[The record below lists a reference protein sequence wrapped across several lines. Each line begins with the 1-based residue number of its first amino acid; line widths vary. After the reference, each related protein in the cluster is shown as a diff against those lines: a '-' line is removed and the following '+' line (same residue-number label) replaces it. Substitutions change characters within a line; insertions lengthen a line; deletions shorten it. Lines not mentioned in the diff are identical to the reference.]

1 MKKLKTSLILV
12 FFLMIS
18 LLFAA
23 CSNEA
28 DEEQKA
34 ESQSKTAITVSA
46 AASLKDAMNDI
57 KVLYSGD
64 NPQVD
69 LTYNFGSSG
78 SLQQQIENGA
88 EADLFISAGQKQMYA
103 LSEKG
108 LIGEDTRVNLLGNKL
123 VLIVPE
129 GGDSVKEFKDLTK
142 DDVKK
147 IGIGEP
153 SSVPA
158 GAYAKEA
165 LESLNL
171 YSGLSEKLVLA
182 KDVKE
187 VLSWVETGNAD
198 AGLVYETDAK
208 VSSKVVIAATADES
222 THKPIIYPAAVIA
235 ESKNKEE
242 AKRFLE
248 FLKGKEAQVVFEK
261 YGFVFMP
268 Q

>member
-1 MKKLKTSLILV
+1 MRKLKTSLILV
-12 FFLMIS
+12 FFLVISS
-18 LLFAA
+18 LLAA
-23 CSNEA
+23 CAKEA

-34 ESQSKTAITVSA
+34 ESQPKTAIIVSA
-46 AASLKDAMNDI
+46 AASLKDVMNDI
-57 KVLYSGD
+57 KVLYAAE
-64 NPQVD
+64 NPQVV

-88 EADLFISAGQKQMYA
+88 EADLFISAGQKQMDA

-108 LIGEDTRVNLLGNKL
+108 LMGEDTRVDLLGNKL
-123 VLIVPE
+123 VLVVPE
-129 GGDSVKEFKDLTK
+129 GSDSVKEFNDLTK

-147 IGIGEP
+147 IAIGEP

-158 GAYAKEA
+158 GAYAKET
-165 LESLNL
+165 LENLNL

-187 VLSWVETGNAD
+187 VISWVETGNAD

-208 VSSKVVIAATADES
+208 VSGKLVIAATADES
-222 THKPIIYPAAVIA
+222 THKPIIYPAAVIGA
-235 ESKNKEE
+235 SKNKEE
-242 AKRFLE
+242 SEKFLE
-248 FLKGKEAQVVFEK
+248 FLKGKEAQAVFEK